1 MATAWERK
9 MKQALL
15 VLITVVAYSNNATG
29 SNLPLIDAIKSSD
42 RETVLSL
49 IQKKSDINTRQADGA
64 SALHWA
70 VHNNDQELVELLI
83 NAGADVDVA
92 DETGATPLWVSA
104 YNGSPEIV
112 AQLIQAGANPD
123 AALRTGE
130 TPLMTAAENGNLE
143 VVNILLSADSDVAA
157 VETRRGQSALMW
169 AVAEGHPGVAR
180 ALIENGADVMQQS
193 FAGYTPLHFASQ
205 NNSLDSAKA
214 LLSMDADVNET
225 AKDKMSPLLLA
236 AASGYDDLTQYLLEL
251 GADPN
256 VSDYRGFTALHYTA
270 MQRSMIKSVQSLLEH
285 GADPNVQIVYN
296 TADHELQPVPDL
308 PFLKSPTRIIV
319 AGTKSGTFPIGAT
332 PFYLA
337 GQQRNPSAMRLLA
350 RYGADIHMRN
360 TESIYFLGGS
370 GRRVNYI
377 AGTTPL
383 MAAAGMD
390 RVAVNFYEYPQEQE
404 KQALEA
410 VKVAVELGADLNAT
424 NEYGMTALHAAAFI
438 GADDILE
445 YLIRNG
451 ADPDAMDSFGQT
463 PVSIAMHVVTEGLG
477 NYFDVRP
484 RRSSPSTFSLLM
496 QLGATPL
503 EESGVVV
510 RQGESDSF

>member
-1 MATAWERK
+1 
-9 MKQALL
+9 MKQSLL
-15 VLITVVAYSNNATG
+15 VIIIVVAYSSIAAG
-29 SNLPLIDAIKSSD
+29 SNLPLIDAIKSND
-42 RETVLSL
+42 RETALSL
-49 IQKKSDINTRQADGA
+49 IQKKTDINAQQADGA

-83 NAGADVDVA
+83 NAGADVDIA

-104 YNGSPEIV
+104 YNGNPMIV
-112 AQLIQAGANPD
+112 NKLLEAGASPD

-143 VVNILLSADSDVAA
+143 VVKVLMSANADPGI
-157 VETRRGQSALMW
+157 VESSRGQSALMW
-169 AVAEGHPGVAR
+169 AVAEGHSGIAQ
-180 ALIENGADVMQQS
+180 ALIENGADVMQHS

-205 NNSLDSAKA
+205 NNSLDSAKI

-225 AKDKMSPLLLA
+225 AQDRMSPLLLA
-236 AASGYDDLTQYLLEL
+236 AASGYDDLTRYLLEL

-256 VSDYRGFTALHYTA
+256 VSDYRGFTALHYA
-270 MQRSMIKSVQSLLEH
+270 SMQRSMIASVQSLLEN
-285 GADPNVQIVYN
+285 GADPNARIIYT
-296 TADHELQPVPDL
+296 TADHELQPVSDL
-308 PFLKSPTRIIV
+308 PFLESPTRIVV

-337 GQQRNPSAMRLLA
+337 AQQRNPSAMRLLA

-377 AGTTPL
+377 AGNTPL
-383 MAAAGMD
+383 MVAAGMD
-390 RVAVNFYEYPQEQE
+390 RVAVNFYEYPEVQE

-410 VKVAVELGADLNAT
+410 VKAAVELGADLNAR
-424 NEYGMTALHAAAFI
+424 NEYGMTALHAATFI
-438 GADDILE
+438 GANEIVE
-445 YLIRNG
+445 YLISNG
-451 ADPDAMDSFGQT
+451 ANPDAMDNFGQT
-463 PVSIAMHVVTEGLG
+463 PVSITMQVVTEGLG

-484 RRSSPSTFSLLM
+484 RRTYPSTLALLM
-496 QLGATPL
+496 KLGAKPL
-503 EESGVVV
+503 EESGVVA
-510 RQGESDSF
+510 RKGETDPF